1 MKTYSEFILEAE
13 PIKWNAARLKG
24 SGMSPADTAGQ
35 RLTSLSRQMTAR
47 GTTPTQMVNIAG
59 RIKRMKAG
67 ITNADEKFRTKD
79 PRPETRATT
88 AQRTGRMRVNTGRAT
103 IPRGETPISS
113 VGTVAG
119 HDRRIVNMKTNDVI
133 SNTSLAPGMTVS
145 GSQINDPNRRNRPTR
160 SGGTYGVKG

>member
-13 PIKWNAARLKG
+13 PIMWNTARLKG

-35 RLTSLSRQMTAR
+35 RLTSLSRRR
-47 GTTPTQMVNIAG
+47 GTTLTQKVDIAG
-59 RIKRMKAG
+59 RIQRMKAG
-67 ITNADEKFRTKD
+67 ITKADEKFRTKD

-119 HDRRIVNMKTNDVI
+119 RDRRIVNMKTNDVI
-133 SNTSLAPGMTVS
+133 SNTSLAPGMTAS
-145 GSQINDPNRRNRPTR
+145 GSQINDPKRRNRPTR